1 MGDIDRSKAMAW
13 IEMMPCS
20 HAAILGHFR
29 AIMLHRNNGISRAIP

>member
-20 HAAILGHFR
+20 HAAFSGRFCG
-29 AIMLHRNNGISRAIP
+29 IMLLINNGISRAIP